1 MVGSL
6 RALGFA
12 LSRRD
17 MKIRFIESIS
27 GTEGSFAAGDETDW
41 SDAKDAQRLVDA
53 GIAEKVTAPRKKKVE
68 TASETKDVETATI

>member
-27 GTEGSFAAGDETDW
+27 GTTGSFAAGEETDW
-41 SDAKDAQRLVDA
+41 SDAKDAQRLVDDL
-53 GIAEKVTAPRKKKVE
+53 IAEKVTDPLKKKVE
-68 TASETKDVETATI
+68 TASETKDVETATN

>member
-12 LSRRD
+12 QSRRD
-17 MKIRFIESIS
+17 MKIRFIDSIS
-27 GTEGSFAAGDETDW
+27 GIEGAFAAGEEADW
-41 SDAKDAQRLVDA
+41 SDSKDAQRLIDA

-68 TASETKDVETATI
+68 TASETKDVETATN